1 MLRPARRRQAGPPPG
16 RQHGRGPAEAAPGV
30 RGDAG
35 QLIEL
40 IELIA
45 TLAWFR
51 SLAMTSATA
60 TLARSMETTVEGLL
74 GDYLERF
81 LDNTPMPDAM

>member
-1 MLRPARRRQAGPPPG
+1 
-16 RQHGRGPAEAAPGV
+16 
-30 RGDAG
+30 
-35 QLIEL
+35 
-40 IELIA
+40 
-45 TLAWFR
+45 
-51 SLAMTSATA
+51 MTSATA